1 MFVAHAHG
9 PLRTAFIILNALL
22 HSRFLTDLHQLSFPK
37 YFILL
42 FATVTVRGAR
52 VKDIGVNFK
61 KMEGTGRFGRM
72 SESFLEQW
80 PANLMLKI
88 DIQVKVGV
96 VKF

>member
-1 MFVAHAHG
+1 
-9 PLRTAFIILNALL
+9 
-22 HSRFLTDLHQLSFPK
+22 
-37 YFILL
+37 
-42 FATVTVRGAR
+42 
-52 VKDIGVNFK
+52 
-61 KMEGTGRFGRM
+61 M